1 MIGRLSNFLSL
12 SIVTGL
18 CTIAAC
24 SKDPLRNYKEG
35 TPVRRDIQ
43 IKILSTG
50 VVQPE
55 NRLDIKS
62 PVGGRVE
69 QVLVREGNV
78 VKKDQPLLMMS
89 SLERAALLDAARA
102 RSPEELQKW
111 QEYYKPT
118 PLIAPLNGTVISRN
132 VEPGQTVTTGD
143 ALIVMSD
150 RLTVKAQV
158 DETDIAEIKLKQKA
172 SIVLDAYP
180 SDPVEG
186 HVDQIAFDARTIN
199 SVTTYTVDVLPF
211 KTPHFMRS
219 GMTANVNFSIR
230 TKNSALTVPMEAIR
244 TIEGKSYI
252 MVPSKE
258 HKDKVVERVVDLGV
272 SDGKF
277 VEIAQGL
284 TDNEKFLVPQVNTRA
299 LSKGNVSGS
308 PFSPGSGGGG
318 RRGGGG
324 R

>member
-1 MIGRLSNFLSL
+1 MIGRLFNLSL
-12 SIVTGL
+12 MSVTAGL
-18 CTIAAC
+18 VALSAC
-24 SKDPLRNYKEG
+24 SKDPLRNYKEA
-35 TPVRRDIQ
+35 TPARRDIQ

-78 VKKDQPLLMMS
+78 VKKDQTLLMMS

-180 SDPVEG
+180 GDPVEG

-199 SVTTYTVDVLPF
+199 NVTTYTVDVLPM

-230 TKNSALTVPMEAIR
+230 SKDNVLTVPMEAIR

-258 HKDKVVERVVDLGV
+258 QKNKVVERIVELGA

-277 VEIAQGL
+277 VEIVQGL
-284 TDNEKFLVPQVNTRA
+284 GDSEKFLIPQVNARA
-299 LSKGNVSGS
+299 LTKGNVSGS
-308 PFSPGSGGGG
+308 PFSPGSSGG
-318 RRGGGG
+318 RRGGGA